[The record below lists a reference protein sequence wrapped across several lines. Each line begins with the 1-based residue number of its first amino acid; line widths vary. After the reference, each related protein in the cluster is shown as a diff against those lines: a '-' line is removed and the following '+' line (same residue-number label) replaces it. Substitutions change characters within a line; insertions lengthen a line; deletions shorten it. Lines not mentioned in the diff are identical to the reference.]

1 MTRGSVSTIILA
13 AGKGTRMKSRLPK
26 VLHPIAGRPMLGHV
40 LAAVERAGDACPVLV
55 LAPGME
61 EIASFACS
69 QLPGVLPVV
78 QSSPRGTGD
87 AVRAAEVAVGV
98 GEGVVLVVFGDTP
111 LVRSEALS
119 GMIDAC
125 SAETPVVVLGF
136 EASNPAP
143 YGRLVLDGKGMLT
156 RIVEA
161 KDATPEEFAITLCNG
176 GAMAVRR
183 EHLFR
188 LLAKVT
194 NDNASGEYY
203 LPDIIGLARA
213 ESLQCA
219 VIRATEEDLQGV
231 NSRAELAIVE
241 ATLQRRLRQAA
252 MENGTTM
259 LDPETVYM
267 SFDTVLGR
275 DVTVGQNVVFG
286 PGVTVAEGAT
296 IKAFSHIEGA
306 TIAEGAEIGPFARI
320 RPGSEIGRK
329 AKVGNFVETKKA
341 KVEEGAKISH
351 LSYIGDAR
359 VGAYANIGAGTI
371 TCNYDGYNKFFTDIG
386 AGAFVGSNTALVAP
400 VKIGDGAYLGSG
412 SVITKDVAADA
423 LAVARGRQFEKGGW
437 AAAFRAAHEGTKKIS
452 SGD

>member
-40 LAAVERAGDACPVLV
+40 LAAVERAGDARPVLV
-55 LAPGME
+55 LAPAME
-61 EIASFACS
+61 EVASYARS
-69 QLPGVLPVV
+69 LLPGVSTVV

-87 AVRAAEVAVGV
+87 AVRAAEAAAGDR
-98 GEGVVLVVFGDTP
+98 EGVALVVFGDTP
-111 LVRSEALS
+111 LVRSETLS

-125 SAETPVVVLGF
+125 TTDTPVVVLGF
-136 EASNPAP
+136 EAGNPAP
-143 YGRLVLDGKGMLT
+143 YGRLVLDDKGMLT

-188 LLAKVT
+188 ILAKVT

-203 LPDIIGLARA
+203 LPDVVGLART
-213 ESLQCA
+213 EGLQCA
-219 VIRATEEDLQGV
+219 VIRAAEEDLQGV

-241 ATLQRRLRQAA
+241 AALQRRLRKAA
-252 MENGTTM
+252 MDNGTTM

-275 DVTVGQNVVFG
+275 DVTVGQSVVFG
-286 PGVTVAEGAT
+286 PGVTVADGAT

-412 SVITKDVAADA
+412 SVITKDVTADA

-452 SGD
+452 SGE

>member
-40 LAAVERAGDACPVLV
+40 LAAVERAGDVRPVLV

-61 EIASFACS
+61 EVAAFARS
-69 QLPGVLPVV
+69 TLSAVSTVV
-78 QSSPRGTGD
+78 QQNPRGTGN
-87 AVRAAEVAVGV
+87 AVRAAEPAIEP

-111 LVRSEALS
+111 LVRSETLS
-119 GMIDAC
+119 AMIDAC
-125 SAETPVVVLGF
+125 RPETPVVVLGF
-136 EASNPAP
+136 EARDPAP
-143 YGRLVLDGKGMLT
+143 YGRLILDSTGMLT

-161 KDATPEEFAITLCNG
+161 KDATPTERAIDLCNA

-203 LPDIIGLARA
+203 LPDVVGLAR
-213 ESLQCA
+213 SDGFQCA
-219 VIRATEEDLQGV
+219 VIRAPEEDVQGV
-231 NSRAELAIVE
+231 NSRSELAAVE
-241 ATLQRRLRQAA
+241 ANLQRRLRKAA
-252 MENGTTM
+252 MDSGATM
-259 LDPETVYM
+259 LDPETVYL
-267 SFDTVLGR
+267 SVDTVLGC
-275 DVTVGQNVVFG
+275 DVTIGQNVVFG
-286 PGVTVAEGAT
+286 PGVTVADGAT

-386 AGAFVGSNTALVAP
+386 VGVFVGSNTALVAP

-437 AAAFRAAHEGTKKIS
+437 AATFRAAHEGVKKVS
-452 SGD
+452 SGE